1 MPKPVTSINEDL
13 KVPAELIDKLRH
25 DYLQDCQEK
34 IQLIQQQARA
44 LGTRAGFK
52 TAFPILLYVTHQ
64 LKGSG
69 GSYGFTAI
77 SEGAMRLHS
86 RLSDHLEIGQAPA
99 DLPKLA
105 EDIATLAETLGAAVS
120 SAATSN

>member
-1 MPKPVTSINEDL
+1 MRKIDAPSSGESE
-13 KVPAELIDKLRH
+13 VPAELIRKLRE
-25 DYLQDCQEK
+25 DYLQDCEEK
-34 IQLIQQQARA
+34 VLLIQQQAKA

-52 TAFPILLYVTHQ
+52 SAFPILLYVTHQ

-77 SEGAMRLHS
+77 SEGALRLHT

-99 DLPKLA
+99 ELPDLAA
-105 EDIATLAETLGAAVS
+105 EIGELSESLGAAVR
-120 SAATSN
+120 SAAGR

>member
-1 MPKPVTSINEDL
+1 MGKSVESAKSEAE
-13 KVPAELIDKLRH
+13 VPAELIEKLRH
-25 DYLQDCQEK
+25 EYLQDCKEK
-34 IQLIQQQARA
+34 IQLIQQQAKV

-77 SEGAMRLHS
+77 SEGALRLHT

-99 DLPKLA
+99 GLQELA
-105 EDIATLAETLGAAVS
+105 EEIATLAEALGAAVS
-120 SAATSN
+120 GAARS

>member
-1 MPKPVTSINEDL
+1 MNGDL
-13 KVPAELIDKLRH
+13 EVPAELIDKLRQ

-77 SEGAMRLHS
+77 SEGAMRLHT
-86 RLSDHLEIGQAPA
+86 RLSDHLEIGQVPA
-99 DLPKLA
+99 DLSDLATEIGKLA
-105 EDIATLAETLGAAVS
+105 EVLGAAVR
-120 SAATSN
+120 SAASG